1 MSTTITITDAELAT
15 ILAGLRTLQSDIEH
29 NVVLPDLADIFGDH
43 GRPTSGDIDAL
54 CERIN
59 AGTPAGEPS
68 NTAGEA
74 TP

>member
-29 NVVLPDLADIFGDH
+29 NVVLPDLAEILKEH
-43 GRPTSGDIDAL
+43 PAPTSGDIDAL

-68 NTAGEA
+68 NAGGEGN
-74 TP
+74 